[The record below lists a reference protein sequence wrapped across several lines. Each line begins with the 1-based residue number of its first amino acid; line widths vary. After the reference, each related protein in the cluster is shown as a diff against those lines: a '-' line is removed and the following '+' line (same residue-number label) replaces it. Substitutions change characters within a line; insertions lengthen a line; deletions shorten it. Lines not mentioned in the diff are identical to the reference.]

1 MKLLLASMVCL
12 AALGC
17 SDGQVETRA
26 TGDRVLSPE
35 QAGFQAV
42 LIDVKDTMGF
52 RANEKFVMD
61 VTTRLAKAD
70 NQGVTLEPPKVDEDR
85 EIRTELVVFLDGE
98 KFGAKGMFV
107 TIRFW
112 SEHGSLD
119 LDQIVPGGEGALPEA
134 KFSGAGQLRAQVG
147 LCTANRIMRHWYAN
161 ASADVQDPIQVNR
174 LPFFAIWPPSPGA
187 TPTHSPT
194 SENWNETERKGYESG
209 ISGLGRLVLAYS
221 KLQEQLGSP
230 EDPYLWTHAKLIK
243 FDWAAFNKA
252 NGVRASLIW
261 EGGANDST
269 SEGMV
274 SGSISDSVAV
284 LTANGKTV
292 GGRIIIQPKTQ

>member
-12 AALGC
+12 AAFGC

-70 NQGVTLEPPKVDEDR
+70 NQGVTLDPPNVDEDH
-85 EIRTELVVFLDGE
+85 ETRTELVVFLDGE

-107 TIRFW
+107 TLRIW
-112 SEHGSLD
+112 AHKGPISIDQLSLD
-119 LDQIVPGGEGALPEA
+119 PESNLPIPKYTGRGFLSSHFGISTE
-134 KFSGAGQLRAQVG
+134 
-147 LCTANRIMRHWYAN
+147 NRIMRHWYSNAN
-161 ASADVQDPIQVNR
+161 ADVKEPIQVNR
-174 LPFFAIWPPSPGA
+174 LPFFPSGPAGFVG
-187 TPTHSPT
+187 S
-194 SENWNETERKGYESG
+194 ND
-209 ISGLGRLVLAYS
+209 GRLDIGNLDAKSKAAYLRS
-221 KLQEQLGSP
+221 ITAIAPCSAAYKLLQEKLGSP

-274 SGSISDSVAV
+274 TGSISDSVAV